1 MKPETPELNN
11 ILKYLHDLAMHDKP
25 NPLQSIVDFVTSEKA
40 QQVFEKVLDSI
51 VADGCPD
58 YYTYFTSDEGID
70 NLLKLKDTDNEMYYK
85 AIIYGTA
92 LINTLTRILEMPF
105 VVVMTPEDLS
115 KTYYIKLT
123 TKTEE

>member
-51 VADGCPD
+51 AADGCPD
-58 YYTYFTSDEGID
+58 YYTYFISDEGID

>member
-25 NPLQSIVDFVTSEKA
+25 NPLQSIVDFVTSEKV

-51 VADGCPD
+51 AADDCPD
-58 YYTYFTSDEGID
+58 YHTYFTSDEGID

-85 AIIYGTA
+85 VIIYGTA

>member
-40 QQVFEKVLDSI
+40 QQVFDKVLESI
-51 VADGCPD
+51 AGDACLD
-58 YYTYFTSDEGID
+58 FYTYFITDEGID
-70 NLLKLKDTDNEMYYK
+70 NLVKLLDTDNEMYYK
-85 AIIYGTA
+85 VIIYGTA

-105 VVVMTPEDLS
+105 VVVMTPDDLS

>member
-25 NPLQSIVDFVTSEKA
+25 NPLQSIVDFVTSDKA
-40 QQVFEKVLDSI
+40 QQVFDKVLESI
-51 VADGCPD
+51 AADDCPD
-58 YYTYFTSDEGID
+58 YYTYFITDEGID
-70 NLLKLKDTDNEMYYK
+70 NLVKLKDTDNEMYYK
-85 AIIYGTA
+85 VIIYGTA

-105 VVVMTPEDLS
+105 VVVMTPDDLS

-123 TKTEE
+123 TKTED